1 MGDLRMGWTGST
13 WWGVAVGVTVLA
25 LVGARPAE
33 ARPLTLRM
41 AERAIDRGFYAEL
54 AGDYAGA
61 RAALVDLSSTSTLA
75 EDAPGRARIAT
86 WLRGLDEREAA
97 FTELGKTARGYAR
110 AYATLRE
117 FGPSREDLLWSRAL
131 RDVAGL
137 EAAQIHDG
145 LALRP
150 DLLKGVAP
158 GDLGIERLRQYLTQR
173 GVKVAED
180 ARFEVRINLDASQSG
195 EVSGGQRV
203 IGETSFVLRDS
214 RRKNEVVGSLSKSRA
229 EVRRQADAARR
240 FAIRRVMDD
249 AGHALVF
256 CFRAQLLEDAA
267 NFDSNFKV
275 RSN

>member
-1 MGDLRMGWTGST
+1 MRRQVQHIGW
-13 WWGVAVGVTVLA
+13 VVVGLLA
-25 LVGARPAE
+25 FTAQAE
-33 ARPLTLRM
+33 ARPLTMRM

-61 RAALVDLSSTSTLA
+61 RDALRGLSDTSTLA

-97 FTELGKTARGYAR
+97 FSQLGKTAQGYAR

-117 FGPSREDLLWSRAL
+117 FGPSREDLLWGRAL
-131 RDVAGL
+131 RDVQGL
-137 EAAQIHDG
+137 KAAQTDHG
-145 LALRP
+145 VVLRP
-150 DLLKGVAP
+150 DLLKGVEP
-158 GDLGIERLRQYLTQR
+158 GDVGIDRLRQYLSQR
-173 GVKVAED
+173 GVKVGEGG
-180 ARFEVRINLDASQSG
+180 RFEVRINLDASQVG
-195 EVSGGQRV
+195 EVAGGRRV
-203 IGETSFVLRDS
+203 IGETSFVLRDLQH
-214 RRKNEVVGSLSKSRA
+214 KNEVVGSLSKSRA
-229 EVRRQADAARR
+229 EVRRQTDAARR
-240 FAIRRVMDD
+240 FVIRRVMDD